1 MTKQEALFS
10 YCLRLGD
17 NSLIL
22 GHRLSE
28 WSSKAPI
35 IEEDL
40 ALTNMA
46 LDLIGRSVAILKYA
60 AEVEG
65 KGHTE
70 DDLAYR
76 RPERKFYNNLLVEQP
91 NGDFAVTIVR
101 QFFNSTFEYLLYEE
115 LMKSKDETLAGIAAK
130 TIKEIKYHLR
140 HATDWMLR
148 LGDGTPESHLRA
160 QKALN
165 DMWMFTDE
173 LFEMNEVDEIL
184 IKEGI
189 TVDLNML
196 KANWSKKINEVI
208 LESTLTVPT
217 STFMQTG
224 SRQGIHSEY
233 LGYII
238 AEMQYLQRAY
248 PNAKW

>member
-1 MTKQEALFS
+1 MTKQEALFN

-46 LDLIGRSVAILKYA
+46 LDLIGRSVALLKYA

-65 KGHTE
+65 NGHSE

-76 RPERKFYNNLLVEQP
+76 RAERKFYNNLLVEQL

-101 QFFNSTFEYLLYEE
+101 QFFNSTFEFLLYEE
-115 LMKSKDETLAGIAAK
+115 LMKSKDPTIAGIAAK
-130 TIKEIKYHLR
+130 TFKEIKYHLR
-140 HATDWMLR
+140 HACDWMLR
-148 LGDGTPESHLRA
+148 LGDGTPESHLRV
-160 QKALN
+160 QNALN
-165 DMWMFTDE
+165 DLWMFTDE

-189 TVDLNML
+189 AVDLNML
-196 KANWSKKINEVI
+196 KTTWKKRINEVI
-208 LESTLTVPT
+208 LEATLTVPS

-248 PNAKW
+248 PDAKW

>member
-1 MTKQEALFS
+1 MTKQEALFN

-17 NSLIL
+17 NYLIL

-46 LDLIGRSVAILKYA
+46 LDLIGRSVALFKYT
-60 AEVEG
+60 AELEG
-65 KGHTE
+65 KGHSE

-76 RPERKFYNNLLVEQP
+76 RPERQFYNNLLVEQP

-101 QFFNSTFEYLLYEE
+101 QFFNSTFEILLYEE
-115 LMKSKDETLAGIAAK
+115 LMKSKDATIAGIAAK
-130 TIKEIKYHLR
+130 TIKEIKYHLH

-148 LGDGTPESHLRA
+148 LGDGTPESHLRV

-165 DMWMFTDE
+165 D
-173 LFEMNEVDEIL
+173 L
-184 IKEGI
+184 
-189 TVDLNML
+189 
-196 KANWSKKINEVI
+196 
-208 LESTLTVPT
+208 
-217 STFMQTG
+217 
-224 SRQGIHSEY
+224 
-233 LGYII
+233 
-238 AEMQYLQRAY
+238 
-248 PNAKW
+248 

>member
-1 MTKQEALFS
+1 MTKQDALFN
-10 YCLRLGD
+10 YCLRLAD

-46 LDLIGRSVAILKYA
+46 LDLIGRSVALFKYA

-65 KGHTE
+65 KGHSE

-76 RPERKFYNNLLVEQP
+76 RPERQFYNNLLVEQP

-101 QFFNSTFEYLLYEE
+101 QFFNSTFELLLYDE
-115 LMKSKDETLAGIAAK
+115 LMKSKDATLAGIAAK
-130 TIKEIKYHLR
+130 TIKEIKYHQR

-148 LGDGTPESHLRA
+148 LGDGTPESHLRV

-165 DMWMFTDE
+165 DLWMFSGE

-184 IKEGI
+184 VKEGI
-189 TVDLNML
+189 AVDLNSL
-196 KANWSKKINEVI
+196 KASWKKRIDEVI
-208 LESTLTVPT
+208 LEATLTVPT
-217 STFMQTG
+217 SSFMQTG
-224 SRQGIHSEY
+224 SRNGIHTEY

-248 PNAKW
+248 PDAKW